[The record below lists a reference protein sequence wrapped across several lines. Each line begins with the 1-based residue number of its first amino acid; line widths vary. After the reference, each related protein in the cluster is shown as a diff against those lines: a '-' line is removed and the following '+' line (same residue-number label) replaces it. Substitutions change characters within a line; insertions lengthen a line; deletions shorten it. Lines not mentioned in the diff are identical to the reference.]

1 MYATC
6 AHSTL
11 PCTKILHVQSQGIML
26 YCQLDETPVIRF
38 LIKKPNLDLS
48 MK

>member
-11 PCTKILHVQSQGIML
+11 PCTKILHGQSQRML